1 MILNHNQIKPV
12 PFEGEHAP
20 ASLIRANTKV
30 QFFNFFLKSHF
41 IEQKQGPLSFDARH
55 SNFKNSIHPQR
66 ERYVFSTFSDQTNK
80 PHCAIHQTEETPTH
94 TQRERERE
102 KGCEKEPQKNDQ
114 IQRRSQFA
122 FFLWSVG
129 ECGLQSTRS
138 FVSFKREREGTDREE
153 VIGGRKRLRINQFVR
168 LCLLPLGSG
177 LTSWCCKY
185 ANKQIR
191 R

>member
-1 MILNHNQIKPV
+1 MQGIRILKIPFTLNVKGMFFLRFPTKQTNPTVPFIKPKK
-12 PFEGEHAP
+12 H
-20 ASLIRANTKV
+20 
-30 QFFNFFLKSHF
+30 
-41 IEQKQGPLSFDARH
+41 RH
-55 SNFKNSIHPQR
+55 
-66 ERYVFSTFSDQTNK
+66 
-80 PHCAIHQTEETPTH
+80 TP
-94 TQRERERE
+94 RERE

-114 IQRRSQFA
+114 IQRRNQFA

-138 FVSFKREREGTDREE
+138 FVSFKREREGTYREE
-153 VIGGRKRLRINQFVR
+153 VNGGRKRLRINQFVR